1 MPSPFPLMFS
11 LAIAD
16 AGTARSARPAHCQD
30 LRNTLSGKPGL
41 AVEDSAEVVVAPMS
55 GRTRGRRTRD
65 RHLAQG
71 CQHARFGRVS
81 QSSELCAVARRL
93 VEHR

>member
-11 LAIAD
+11 LAVAD
-16 AGTARSARPAHCQD
+16 AITARNARPAHCQD

-41 AVEDSAEVVVAPMS
+41 AVEDSAEVVLAGDNLAHVRQNS
-55 GRTRGRRTRD
+55 RG
-65 RHLAQG
+65 LAQG